1 MEQWIVLLS
10 CLKMT
15 FKIVKT
21 ALYYLLSFF
30 IWHLKLQRLHY
41 MKYKRL
47 PPEDRSTVCHTAQ
60 LSDGG
65 CFFFLSYML

>member
-1 MEQWIVLLS
+1 
-10 CLKMT
+10 
-15 FKIVKT
+15 
-21 ALYYLLSFF
+21 
-30 IWHLKLQRLHY
+30 

-65 CFFFLSYML
+65 HFFFLLYVVEICHCHIDVQFYKFCAYLF